1 MIRETVTIDA
11 TPSIIQMETGET
23 LNIFL
28 VAAIIAILVILMEL
42 ADRITI
48 RCIMTILKTTTSNK
62 NKS

>member
-11 TPSIIQMETGET
+11 TPLITQMETGET

-28 VAAIIAILVILMEL
+28 VAAIIAILVIPMEL

-48 RCIMTILKTTTSNK
+48 KCIMAILRTTSNK
-62 NKS
+62 NK